1 MTHGVFQLRVYCI
14 FQSDIAKLGLSN
26 LLAAGGLAGVFFF
39 FFESFAAL
47 ACAAFL
53 PAVIKTDML
62 LRLTATN
69 HW

>member
-1 MTHGVFQLRVYCI
+1 VYCI

-62 LRLTATN
+62 LR
-69 HW
+69 